1 MTDERVIVALDFNRF
16 EEAKACVEEIGE
28 AVSFYKVG
36 MELYYAAGN
45 DIVRYLK
52 DKGKRVFVDLKLHD
66 IPNTVGRALAV
77 LTGLGADILNVHAS
91 GGARMMREA
100 AQSVR
105 QAAQALGAPA
115 PKLIAVTVLTSMGPE
130 DLAAVGVGKPVA
142 GQVVSLAELA
152 RSCGIDGVVASAL
165 EAPALR
171 QACGPDFLIVTPGV
185 RPAGAAAGDQRR
197 VTTPGQAFAAG
208 ATHIVVGRPVT
219 QAADR
224 KKAALA
230 IIEETLRSA

>member
-105 QAAQALGAPA
+105 QASETLGVPA
-115 PKLIAVTVLTSMGPE
+115 PKLIAVTVLTSMGE
-130 DLAAVGVGKPVA
+130 DDLAGVGVRKPVA
-142 GQVVSLAELA
+142 EQVVSLAELA